1 MRRVWDSKKYEYQIK
16 LPFFNKKQSY
26 MQGKQEDINSQE
38 RHRMKQCYQWG
49 KKRKESSYHFTNP
62 DNSHSNSSSLTPRR
76 L

>member
-49 KKRKESSYHFTNP
+49 KKKERKFLPFYK
-62 DNSHSNSSSLTPRR
+62 PR
-76 L
+76 